1 VLVEYLSKKKIM
13 DRVKIATQ
21 EEIQEYIDADELA
34 AEFGGNLEVTTL
46 NYIEFIRDA
55 VGVKR
60 NEQKRLRRKGEKVNV
75 KKSTKK
81 SKNLDISSEKS
92 KSEVTVTEETSI
104 MNESEDPGGAIS
116 SDSQKDG
123 NLDDYLSSHPTGDN
137 EDDS

>member
-1 VLVEYLSKKKIM
+1 VLVESLSKKKIM

-81 SKNLDISSEKS
+81 SKNLDLSSEKS

>member
-1 VLVEYLSKKKIM
+1 M